1 MRCPRCQHENRP
13 QAKFCEECGS
23 PFKGAS
29 PTVPSYADPTSEVE
43 RLKRALTES
52 LEQQTATTEV
62 LKVIS
67 RSRFDLQP
75 VLDTL
80 AENAARLCAATRGL
94 VWTFDGQLFRLAAD
108 YGLSAESREFWQRH
122 PIRPGPGSVVGRAA
136 LERRTVHIPD
146 VLADP
151 EYKLSEGQKVGGYRT
166 LLGVPMFRE
175 EVLVGVFA
183 LQRLEFKAFTDQ
195 QIALVEIFADQA
207 TIAIENCRLLQELQ
221 ARTGDLARS
230 VEELKALGEVSRAVS
245 SSLDLGT
252 VLTTIVSR
260 ADELSGTDGGAIY
273 EFDEASGRMYL
284 RATHKFDD
292 AFVDALRGHP
302 LSPGEGAVG
311 LAGKAREPVQIS
323 DIAASEAYGGPL
335 REILSRAGFR
345 GVLAAPLLAEDRILG
360 GLVLARK
367 SIGTFTVETVDLLR
381 TFAAQSALAIQN
393 ARLFRESEDKSHQ
406 LEAANRHKSE
416 FLANMSHE
424 LRTPLNA
431 IIGFSEVLA
440 ERMFGEVNDEAGRVP
455 ARHPLLG
462 PASPLPDQR
471 HPRPGQGGGRTAGA
485 GTGAVPSA
493 HRPGQRPDPGP
504 GARDP
509 ARDHA
514 HPDRGPEGWRTSS
527 PTSGRSSR
535 SC

>member
-1 MRCPRCQHENRP
+1 MPRRAKNTNPARTKAVADLSALRRLLRSAITSRQH
-13 QAKFCEECGS
+13 
-23 PFKGAS
+23 
-29 PTVPSYADPTSEVE
+29 VE
-43 RLKRALTES
+43 RRLAEA
-52 LEQQTATTEV
+52 LEQQIATTEV

-94 VWTFDGQLFRLAAD
+94 VWTFDGEHFRLAAD
-108 YGLSAESREFWQRH
+108 YGLSAAGREFWQQH
-122 PIRPGPGSVVGRAA
+122 PIRPGRASVTGRAA
-136 LERRTVHIPD
+136 LERKPVHIPD

-151 EYKLSEGQKVGGYRT
+151 EYALSEGQKVDGYRT
-166 LLGVPMFRE
+166 LLGIPMLRAGA
-175 EVLVGVFA
+175 LVGVFA
-183 LQRLEFKAFTDQ
+183 LQRLEFEAFTEA

-221 ARTGDLARS
+221 ARTGELARS

-245 SSLDLGT
+245 SSLDLAT

-284 RATHKFDD
+284 RATHKFDA
-292 AFVDALRGHP
+292 AFVDALRDHP

-311 LAGKAREPVQIS
+311 QAAESREPVQIA
-323 DIAASEAYGGPL
+323 DIAASGAYGGPL

-345 GVLAAPLLAEDRILG
+345 GVLAAPLLAEERILG

-367 SIGTFTVETVDLLR
+367 ATGNFAVETVDLLR

-393 ARLFRESEDKSHQ
+393 ARLFRESEDKSRQ

-440 ERMFGEVNDEAGRVP
+440 ERMFGDVNDKQAEYLQDIRDSGRHLLSLINDILDLAKVEAGRLDLELGTVSP
-455 ARHPLLG
+455 AH
-462 PASPLPDQR
+462 
-471 HPRPGQGGGRTAGA
+471 HPGQCAHAG
-485 GTGAVPSA
+485 S
-493 HRPGQRPDPGP
+493 
-504 GARDP
+504 
-509 ARDHA
+509 
-514 HPDRGPEGWRTSS
+514 
-527 PTSGRSSR
+527 
-535 SC
+535 